1 MLDAKKVLINHRY
14 NNANQMKH
22 HKKGQGQK
30 NDKYEYKNDNVPALA
45 FMMNVRCY
53 CCGRVGHKPP
63 QY

>member
-1 MLDAKKVLINHRY
+1 
-14 NNANQMKH
+14 MKH